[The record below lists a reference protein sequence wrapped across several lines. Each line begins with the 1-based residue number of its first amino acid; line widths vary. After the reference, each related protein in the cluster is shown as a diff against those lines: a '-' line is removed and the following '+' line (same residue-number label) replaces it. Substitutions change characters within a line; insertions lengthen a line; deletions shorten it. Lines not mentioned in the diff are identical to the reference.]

1 MTSTEQPASGGIVKW
16 LAPMFSREAL
26 PYWAIF
32 LVALA
37 VRVTDQ
43 CFMSASAPT
52 YGLLWP
58 DSHVY
63 DRWAREIAQ
72 TFWLGWDRIPFQH
85 GPLYPY
91 YLGMLYL
98 RFEPGITTAAISQR
112 LLGAL
117 TVVMVFWL
125 GRRVFGKQAGWFAGL
140 GAAVCPLFLMYES
153 EILVETLVL
162 FLQVAALCLFL
173 KAAERKTWR
182 WWAAAGATLGLCCL
196 GRPNALLLLP
206 PLMFWSWLSAP
217 AKGYRRALPA
227 VVMTF
232 AALLVIAPAPLL
244 NYAVAGRFY
253 LISATGGY
261 NAYLGNAP
269 DTQGIFLSTPSAIA
283 IREEEGKPD
292 EEIDWRR
299 HLLSALRREPMA
311 LPRALWLKTRLFW
324 QSGEI
329 PSGPNYYLQRPFSPL
344 LWSPF
349 RWGLIA
355 PLGLLGMALAFMQRP
370 PRRADDPRLLI
381 TGWLFVFMTSI
392 ILVFVMGR
400 LRLPAL
406 AILFLF
412 AGHASAYMLQCLLN
426 AWRHVDERK
435 RLWRVAASLGM
446 GLLVGLGLQ
455 TRDPA
460 LLIGWNDHFNMGRAH
475 EMRENWEE
483 ALEHY
488 EQAIL
493 LAPDIELLLEARNE
507 ARQRIQ
513 SR

>member
-1 MTSTEQPASGGIVKW
+1 MTATKHPASGGLLKW
-16 LAPMFSREAL
+16 LAPLCTRGAL

-32 LVALA
+32 IVALA
-37 VRVTDQ
+37 VRAIDQ
-43 CFMSASAPT
+43 YYMSTGSPV

-98 RFEPGITTAAISQR
+98 RFEPGITTAALSQR

-125 GRRVFGKQAGWFAGL
+125 GRRVFSKQAGWFAGL

-162 FLQVAALCLFL
+162 FLHVAALCLFVT
-173 KAAERKTWR
+173 AAERTSLR
-182 WWAAAGATLGLCCL
+182 WWAAAGAALGLCCL

-206 PLMFWSWLSAP
+206 PLTFWAWLNAP
-217 AKGYRRALPA
+217 AKGHRRIVTA
-227 VVMTF
+227 VVTTL
-232 AALLVIAPAPLL
+232 AALLVIAPAPIL
-244 NYAVAGRFY
+244 NYAVGGRVC

-299 HLLSALRREPMA
+299 RLLSALCREPMA

-329 PSGPNYYLQRPFSPL
+329 PSGPNYYLQRSFSPL

-349 RWGLIA
+349 RWGLVA
-355 PLGLLGMALAFMQRP
+355 PLGLLGMALTFAQRL
-370 PRRADDPRLLI
+370 PRRVDDPRLLLA
-381 TGWLFVFMTSI
+381 GWLLVFMTSI
-392 ILVFVMGR
+392 VLVFVMGR

-412 AGHASAYMLQCLLN
+412 AGHAAAYTLQCLLD
-426 AWRHVDERK
+426 AWRRVDKRG
-435 RLWRVAASLGM
+435 RLWRVVVLLGVWLM
-446 GLLVGLGLQ
+446 VGLGLQ
-455 TRDPA
+455 TRNPS

-475 EMRENWEE
+475 EMREDWEK

-493 LAPDIELLLEARNE
+493 LAPDIELLLEVRDE
-507 ARQRIQ
+507 ALRRIQ
-513 SR
+513 SQ